1 VLLKSQSLPSSNPR
15 LKTEKKNERG
25 ILSKKTTTRTKYDM
39 NDEMTK

>member
-25 ILSKKTTTRTKYDM
+25 ILSKKTTRTKYDM